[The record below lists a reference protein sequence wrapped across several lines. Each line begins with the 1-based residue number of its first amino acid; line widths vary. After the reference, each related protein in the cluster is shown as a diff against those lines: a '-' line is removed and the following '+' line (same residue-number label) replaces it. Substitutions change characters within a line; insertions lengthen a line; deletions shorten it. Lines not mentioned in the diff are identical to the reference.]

1 MEPSLT
7 EAAGKPPWFG
17 RGQPDR
23 FFAESFATGFG
34 ARRDGR
40 RKIFGKNLNTGHR
53 AIAIGHLIHNNLC
66 RAFPISPRELVDM
79 NRKELVDALA
89 AKTDSTKADA
99 ERAVGA
105 LIDIISGTLK
115 KGDSLTLVGFGTFE
129 VRKRAARTGRNP
141 KTGEELKIKA
151 AKVPAFK
158 AGATLK
164 ALVNG
169 AKK

>member
-1 MEPSLT
+1 
-7 EAAGKPPWFG
+7 
-17 RGQPDR
+17 
-23 FFAESFATGFG
+23 
-34 ARRDGR
+34 
-40 RKIFGKNLNTGHR
+40 
-53 AIAIGHLIHNNLC
+53 
-66 RAFPISPRELVDM
+66 M

-89 AKTDSTKADA
+89 AKTNSTKADA
-99 ERAVGA
+99 ERAVAG
-105 LIDIISGTLK
+105 LIDIVSTTLK
-115 KGDSLTLVGFGTFE
+115 KGDSITLVGFGTFE

-164 ALVNG
+164 AMVNG